1 MAAQT
6 GSTYIS
12 GTMIDSVEI
21 PTAKRGFSTTT
32 SSNQV
37 PTTECDNHRQP
48 EIVIWPPKPE
58 VLISLT
64 VIDSVEIPTAKR
76 GFSTTTSSEQT
87 RGRGG
92 EKGRG
97 GPPNANS
104 WIRPCGKE
112 GEERE
117 GERRGGRSREGHM
130 IITRI
135 TLHISLH
142 KIVPYLE
149 CPKSLGPLEHYMR
162 LK

>member
-76 GFSTTTSSEQT
+76 GFSTTTSSDEEKR
-87 RGRGG
+87 RGKG
-92 EKGRG
+92 EGKAPLTQIPGSAPVERKGRG
-97 GPPNANS
+97 G
-104 WIRPCGKE
+104 
-112 GEERE
+112 
-117 GERRGGRSREGHM
+117 
-130 IITRI
+130 
-135 TLHISLH
+135 LHISLH